1 MRGHSRPK
9 DGVAS
14 LAYDPRIHEAAQR
27 LKSYGCNTRRFIMDC
42 RVKPGKDEREV
53 RRSLPATTRVRAM
66 CETLYRG
73 GAGLVSSSARR
84 SDISAMA
91 CCARATICSR
101 MICAACG

>member
-42 RVKPGKDEREV
+42 RVKPGKG
-53 RRSLPATTRVRAM
+53 TRGSAQPTRDNA
-66 CETLYRG
+66 
-73 GAGLVSSSARR
+73 GASNV
-84 SDISAMA
+84 
-91 CCARATICSR
+91 
-101 MICAACG
+101 